1 MSNPPSETFGEKL
14 KRITN
19 NCGQATGLCCFR
31 VKEQSQIALLE
42 NKIATRQRQFGVD
55 YINLVQNKASQDELK
70 QCLKDA
76 MAEINELK
84 RKINEHYDNIE
95 EKETEVNEK
104 IIPAADGA
112 SSVDNQPTKNAGKAN
127 ERTSTPGRQS
137 NNKAPS
143 APNKAD
149 TKPSGNNEKSAP
161 KNRRGPPSKAAATGT
176 KSPVKTKST
185 PSVED
190 VPEAYRDADPSKWK
204 LKELKFQGAAMYD
217 KKGKEEVI
225 TGQPVQDAISRF
237 KANPGKYTALLYQ
250 TSMVT
255 EKWPASN
262 HKYTLIHR
270 EGTENYQPQGVSPS
284 GWMTIL
290 LQEYERLPPFPGN
303 VLPKENR
310 DKYTDNMTF
319 QGRKLHAGKNK
330 PLMPGRGMGVG
341 DTPLLKVIGD
351 VDPSDISQGQ
361 VGDCWL
367 LSGISSLAEFDGAIK
382 KLFRKTKNLDKMP
395 LDGPNMYTVTLWD
408 LTTWKEVD
416 VHIDERLACSPDG
429 KGLLAS
435 RPSEDGELWVPYL
448 EKAIAMHCG
457 GWDKIVGGQCTH
469 AWALMT
475 GCKEQYTIQLNPKT
489 GKYTC
494 AAKYNPYEKKW
505 AKHANSPHDGET
517 GMWQCAWP
525 KVGGGGDANL
535 ELNQNELFQRMV
547 AWDKQNYIVG
557 AGTKGTSD
565 KHSTGG
571 LVDNHAYSV
580 IEACSN
586 VAGTGVDILKVRNPK
601 LSFYMLDKA
610 NSTL

>member
-14 KRITN
+14 KRMTH

-31 VKEQSQIALLE
+31 VKEQSHIALLE
-42 NKIATRQRQFGVD
+42 KKIATRQRQFGVD

-70 QCLKDA
+70 KCLKDA
-76 MAEINELK
+76 MAEINDIK
-84 RKINEHYDNIE
+84 QKINEHYDNID

-104 IIPAADGA
+104 IIPAADGT
-112 SSVDNQPTKNAGKAN
+112 SPVDKKESQPTKNVGKTNESKGTAGGTPS
-127 ERTSTPGRQS
+127 RSST
-137 NNKAPS
+137 NKAPS
-143 APNKAD
+143 SSNEQ
-149 TKPSGNNEKSAP
+149 SGP
-161 KNRRGPPSKAAATGT
+161 KNARSPRSKAQAPGT
-176 KSPVKTKST
+176 KSPAKNKST
-185 PSVED
+185 PPAED
-190 VPEAYRDADPSKWK
+190 VPEAYRNVDPSKWK
-204 LKELKFQGAAMYD
+204 LKELKFQGAAVYD

-225 TGQPVQDAISRF
+225 TGKSVQDGITRF
-237 KANPGKYTALLYQ
+237 KANPGKYTAFLYQ

-319 QGRKLHAGKNK
+319 QGRKLHSGKNK

-341 DTPLLKVIGD
+341 DTPLLKIIGD

-395 LDGPNMYTVTLWD
+395 LDSPNMYTITLWD

-416 VHIDERLACSPDG
+416 IHIDERLACSPDG

-435 RPSEDGELWVPYL
+435 KPSEDGELWVPYL
-448 EKAIAMHCG
+448 EKAIAVH
-457 GWDKIVGGQCTH
+457 W
-469 AWALMT
+469 
-475 GCKEQYTIQLNPKT
+475 
-489 GKYTC
+489 
-494 AAKYNPYEKKW
+494 
-505 AKHANSPHDGET
+505 
-517 GMWQCAWP
+517 
-525 KVGGGGDANL
+525 
-535 ELNQNELFQRMV
+535 
-547 AWDKQNYIVG
+547 
-557 AGTKGTSD
+557 
-565 KHSTGG
+565 
-571 LVDNHAYSV
+571 
-580 IEACSN
+580 
-586 VAGTGVDILKVRNPK
+586 
-601 LSFYMLDKA
+601 
-610 NSTL
+610 

>member
-1 MSNPPSETFGEKL
+1 MSNPSSETFGEKL
-14 KRITN
+14 KRMTH

-42 NKIATRQRQFGVD
+42 KKIVTRQRQFGVD
-55 YINLVQNKASQDELK
+55 YINLVQQKASQDELK
-70 QCLKDA
+70 QCIKDA
-76 MAEINELK
+76 MAEINEHK
-84 RKINEHYDNIE
+84 RKINEHYDNID

-104 IIPAADGA
+104 IIPAADGT
-112 SSVDNQPTKNAGKAN
+112 SPVDKKESQPAKNAGKNN
-127 ERTSTPGRQS
+127 ESNNTPGRTS
-137 NNKAPS
+137 NNKGPS
-143 APNKAD
+143 SPNKAD
-149 TKPSGNNEKSAP
+149 RAPEKSGP
-161 KNRRGPPSKAAATGT
+161 KNKRAPASKVPGPGT
-176 KSPVKTKST
+176 KSTDPGKTKTT
-185 PSVED
+185 PPAED
-190 VPEAYRDADPSKWK
+190 VPEAYRNADPSKWK
-204 LKELKFQGAAMYD
+204 LKELKFQGAAIYD

-225 TGQPVQDAISRF
+225 TGQSVQDGISRF
-237 KANPGKYTALLYQ
+237 KANPGKYTAFLYQ

-290 LQEYERLPPFPGN
+290 LQEYERLPPFAGN
-303 VLPKENR
+303 VLPKEYR

-319 QGRKLHAGKNK
+319 QGRKLHTGKNK

-341 DTPLLKVIGD
+341 DTPLLKIIGD

-416 VHIDERLACSPDG
+416 IHIDERLACSPDG

-448 EKAIAMHCG
+448 EKALAMH
-457 GWDKIVGGQCTH
+457 W
-469 AWALMT
+469 
-475 GCKEQYTIQLNPKT
+475 
-489 GKYTC
+489 
-494 AAKYNPYEKKW
+494 
-505 AKHANSPHDGET
+505 
-517 GMWQCAWP
+517 
-525 KVGGGGDANL
+525 
-535 ELNQNELFQRMV
+535 
-547 AWDKQNYIVG
+547 
-557 AGTKGTSD
+557 
-565 KHSTGG
+565 
-571 LVDNHAYSV
+571 
-580 IEACSN
+580 
-586 VAGTGVDILKVRNPK
+586 
-601 LSFYMLDKA
+601 
-610 NSTL
+610 